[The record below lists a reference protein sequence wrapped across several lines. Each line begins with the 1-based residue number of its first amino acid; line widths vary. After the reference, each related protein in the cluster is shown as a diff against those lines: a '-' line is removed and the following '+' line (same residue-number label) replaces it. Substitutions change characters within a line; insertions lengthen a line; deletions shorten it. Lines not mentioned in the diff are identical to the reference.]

1 MRVSIS
7 TGLKAYLLILIIFE
21 LLVLHRL
28 RSEPLHVVVNFVK
41 APKSASFAS
50 LFTCFT
56 HFLIAS
62 RVVPLLARPL
72 CPSAWFSCALLHVVE
87 AAWLVPFAFREGA
100 LPPSL
105 AAFDAAKH
113 GGAAFICTMVL
124 LNAYF
129 FTCVLAVAMCGSQ
142 RDLLAEEARA
152 AAAVEAA
159 GGAPARKAPAPGAPP
174 SLPQHLAAAPAPP
187 APAPAPSAGCGAS
200 APAADARPAGSEF
213 LHAHTGHGGAPTT
226 LYREEPAAPPPAA
239 ATAARARTP
248 PPPAAAAKPEGAKS
262 PPRGRISSSSST
274 TSSHEDKKGN
284 FLHAHTGFGGGDLK
298 KVPHHGER

>member
-1 MRVSIS
+1 MWVSVS

-21 LLVLHRL
+21 LLVLYRL
-28 RSEPLHVVVNFVK
+28 RSEPLHVVGNFIK
-41 APKSASFAS
+41 APKGASFDS
-50 LFTCFT
+50 LFACFT

-62 RVVPLLARPL
+62 RVVPLLAPPL

-124 LNAYF
+124 LNAYV
-129 FTCVLAVAMCGSQ
+129 FTCVLALAMCGSQ
-142 RDLLAEEARA
+142 RDLLAEETRA
-152 AAAVEAA
+152 AAAEAA
-159 GGAPARKAPAPGAPP
+159 GGALRKAPAPGAPP
-174 SLPQHLAAAPAPP
+174 SLPQRLPAALAA
-187 APAPAPSAGCGAS
+187 AS

-248 PPPAAAAKPEGAKS
+248 PPPAAAKPEGAKS

-274 TSSHEDKKGN
+274 TSSHEEKKGN